1 MPSSPVMIVRLPCK
15 RVGAGQ
21 DDILCSFRQKEVLRV
36 AGPCLWEG
44 SRWLGKRGGGCRG
57 ESVGVCQLVGIH
69 YGVA

>member
-21 DDILCSFRQKEVLRV
+21 DDVLCSFRQKEVPRV

-44 SRWLGKRGGGCRG
+44 SRWLGKRGGSCRG
-57 ESVGVCQLVGIH
+57 ESVGVCRLFGIQH
-69 YGVA
+69 GVA

>member
-1 MPSSPVMIVRLPCK
+1 MPSSPVMIVRLSHK
-15 RVGAGQ
+15 RFREGQ
-21 DDILCSFRQKEVLRV
+21 DDVLCSFRRKEVPRL

-44 SRWLGKRGGGCRG
+44 SRWLGKRGGSCRG